1 MRVAPLFVLLLASV
15 TACGNGGG
23 AAGAG
28 GGTTGAG
35 GAGGAGGEVNGDGD
49 GDAGGGGG
57 GAEGLAARW
66 TGRGERSYAE
76 GDFVRAGEAF
86 DRALQADE
94 SMPRARTGK
103 ARTLVTLGKPAEAA
117 TLLANVDDP
126 AARALRATALYLA
139 EDPAAASALETL
151 APEKGLA
158 KEALAVVRALRG
170 RRAHRVDGRRTSI
183 PLLTQLPLPAVPA
196 GADGVSVH
204 MLIDTGAYATV
215 LDRSVARRLRIEG
228 AAGVIGQLDLEGI
241 AVHDVP
247 VVVRDLTGLSRGLGG
262 SVTGVIGM
270 QLLERLHATI
280 DYPAGWLLLRADT
293 PDVAPGAGTRLPYF
307 LVDGQYLTVR
317 GRANDAPEGAYLVSG
332 GGTFAV
338 ALSDEGL
345 RAAGRDAGAL
355 TREADGFARYA
366 LARLRLASLEIT
378 EIPAVHFVFPER
390 LSTETG
396 VRFQGVLS
404 HAFLAQWRVTFDS
417 AAHTMVLERGEG
429 EGE

>member
-1 MRVAPLFVLLLASV
+1 VRATLSIPLVLSLC
-15 TACGNGGG
+15 TACGNGSG
-23 AAGAG
+23 GAG
-28 GGTTGAG
+28 GGAGTTGAG
-35 GAGGAGGEVNGDGD
+35 ASGGTGGETDGDGDGAAGGAG
-49 GDAGGGGG
+49 
-57 GAEGLAARW
+57 GLAARW

-76 GDFVRAGEAF
+76 GDFVRAAEAF

-94 SMPRARTGK
+94 SMPRARAGK
-103 ARTLVTLGKPAEAA
+103 ARTLVTLGKAAEAA
-117 TLLANVDDP
+117 ALLEGVDDP

-139 EDPAAASALETL
+139 DDPAAASLLEAL

-196 GADGVSVH
+196 AADGVSLH
-204 MLIDTGAYATV
+204 MLVDTGAFATV
-215 LDRSVARRLRIEG
+215 LDRAVARRLRIEG
-228 AAGVIGQLDLEGI
+228 SAGVIGQLDLEGI

-247 VVVRDLTGLSRGLGG
+247 VVVRDLTDLSRGLGG

-270 QLLERLHATI
+270 QLLSRLHATI
-280 DYPAGWLLLRADT
+280 DYPSGWLLLRADA
-293 PDVAPGAGTRLPYF
+293 PDVEAGAGTRLPYF

-338 ALSDEGL
+338 ALSDDGL

-355 TREADGFARYA
+355 TREGDGFARYA
-366 LARLRLASLEIT
+366 LARLRLGSLEIT

-417 AAHTMVLERGEG
+417 EAHTMVLERGG
-429 EGE
+429 EGG